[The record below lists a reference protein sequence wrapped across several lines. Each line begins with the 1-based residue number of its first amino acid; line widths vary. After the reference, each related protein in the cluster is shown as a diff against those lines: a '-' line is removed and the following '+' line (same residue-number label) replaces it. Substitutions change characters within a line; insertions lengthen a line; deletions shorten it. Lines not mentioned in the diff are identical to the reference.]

1 MTSSL
6 TLLETVHG
14 CLQSTDCRLQSS
26 YHALKLAD
34 GGVDLACSDGV
45 KIAVSVAA
53 DWISFAPEAVHQLP
67 QVCAA
72 DAQNPFQLG
81 AADAVLSAGAG
92 TLEVCKQLFFTHF
105 LSFPEP
111 GFPKKGIKKEG
122 AVSPFGKRPLN
133 LIFKFAM
140 ADGDMLFHLH
150 AHSLRLGWILHIGIA
165 DKNAGMLVFVTA
177 TQRIQIH
184 VFIQFL
190 RYGGFM
196 GKEVSAQ

>member
-67 QVCAA
+67 QVCTT
-72 DAQNPFQLG
+72 DAKNPFQFS
-81 AADAVLSAGAG
+81 AADSVLPAGAG
-92 TLEVCKQLFFTHF
+92 TLEVYKQLFFTHF

-111 GFPKKGIKKEG
+111 GFPKRAQKKKG
-122 AVSPFGKRPLN
+122 PFPLSEN
-133 LIFKFAM
+133 
-140 ADGDMLFHLH
+140 GP
-150 AHSLRLGWILHIGIA
+150 
-165 DKNAGMLVFVTA
+165 
-177 TQRIQIH
+177 
-184 VFIQFL
+184 
-190 RYGGFM
+190 
-196 GKEVSAQ
+196 